1 MRPFALAAL
10 AAAALLPACKTETP
24 PPAEPARPPGEV
36 YAVPGGA
43 FIRPHFWFR
52 YVLPK
57 KGVVPEGATEAIDWR
72 VTNQDTA
79 AQRTILSF
87 VTYTPEAWA
96 AARETA
102 KGTVVHEDS
111 ARVLVAV
118 FPETNPYPEGSPA
131 AGHYDSLRIPIDTV
145 RARLVMR

>member
-1 MRPFALAAL
+1 MRLLALAAL
-10 AAAALLPACKTETP
+10 AAAAVLPACKTETP

-52 YVLPK
+52 YVLPHK
-57 KGVVPEGATEAIDWR
+57 GATPAGATDAIDWR

-79 AQRTILSF
+79 ARRTILSF
-87 VTYTPEAWA
+87 VSYTPQAWA
-96 AARETA
+96 AARATA

-118 FPETNPYPEGSPA
+118 IPDANPYPAGSQA
-131 AGHYDSLRIPIDTV
+131 AGHYDSLRIPLDTI